1 MNELLCTTSY
11 TLLVYR
17 QRGSTVP
24 EVTSP
29 SAPPSVPAAPAR
41 PPKKAELAGRPLP
54 PEQQGLP
61 PLHGT
66 IGINNIS
73 GGPGGDAAPL
83 NALQPTP
90 QPPDLQELQQVQM
103 QQQQALLGGLR
114 SPTSS
119 ESQQLGNSN
128 PPNVVVPSETG
139 PQSPP
144 VPQVPVIPPTSV
156 PDAAQALSSLQM
168 LLQPDTQ
175 PLSPQQ
181 GLVVGAPT
189 IATPAFLVP
198 QRPPKPDHLKSG
210 LLPSPFPSLPPP
222 SEEQGTQPAVAKA
235 HPSSF
240 AGGTTLTEPGVD
252 TGVPQTGGLY
262 PETGSNVAGNS
273 TLIPSDPLPGD
284 NQVVT
289 SSPGHLSLQSSTDS
303 PLPPPTTSPV
313 VWATATTG
321 VGGSREDTPL
331 YPPTSSTPA
340 IPHSVSAEGTQHPV
354 PLQDLGLSQTQSV
367 LPMSPPYHH
376 TNINILPGEVTV
388 ATSSILGPITSALAV
403 EPATTSPASTLGMQA
418 PPMQPAV
425 GALPAPDAR
434 GQAQTAMSL
443 PNLGDTFASGSG
455 SLPSSGNQSGVPSTD
470 PSSNQYTQSQ
480 DETVTGGSLQSDTP
494 ATNDDTSPARLWPGN
509 VQRDLS
515 EPQST
520 SSNASVS
527 GSSPRVQFPQ
537 TGPSL
542 QTMALPEI
550 ESQHQSTAAV
560 DPPGAGPGSF
570 SVLGSTDA
578 NLTTTLPN
586 TTQMSSA
593 GAATPPG
600 STSIQSDVTAGDP
613 TSPATAPPSATKIPP
628 SVSAMSPVGMQSLPS
643 VMPLPLTTLESL
655 TAPLEAPTDST
666 PIATELMLESLAPQ
680 PQQPS
685 LLALQQI
692 QALQQ
697 NFEDQKQV
705 IEAHR
710 AEKEGHVKQEA
721 AYQQQIAQL
730 QQQLHM
736 LQLNQEQ
743 EKAAASDQQSAL
755 MKLLHQQQDMFSQQQ
770 SQMEKL
776 SQQDESHRKEYL
788 HVEEKFRESLRVEQ
802 EMKVSLQS
810 QILQLMQ
817 ENQKLNQ
824 TLQSQSQQVQALQLQ
839 LQQYNIHI
847 QERDKQL
854 VAFKDQ
860 HKEIVDKLEQRSQ
873 QKVAQLVQRIQ
884 ELQLQLN
891 QRPTLPQPLQPTVVH
906 RPPQQLQQQNLQQN
920 QDLGP
925 AGLGQQPSLP
935 RPLQP
940 NFAHPMRPPHSPV
953 APPSRPPQASGVPPG
968 PVPRAQTTPPTGDP
982 MTTNLPSMRPSSS
995 QPQPLQAPLV
1005 PMQVHPQ
1012 NIPRPAGVSHV
1023 TIRPPSTMPMQQQHR
1038 SQHPDASQ
1046 SQAPSTAHMQGQV
1059 RPGSL
1064 PPSQQGPPPPSGPHA
1079 QPPPMPQSTPQTPS
1093 TPGGVGALH
1102 PVSHSGTP
1110 PRPGFHPPLQSQ
1122 ASYPGAPI
1130 QQQQHHQ
1137 QLQQQHHHQQQQ
1149 QQQHLQQQ
1157 MQQHLQPVSGAVFNS
1172 PSNPSMPQYQ
1182 QAVMPRPMT
1191 QQQLPAQQPHMMG
1204 PRFPPQSMRPGLPG
1218 AQQPMQPMPTSVG
1231 QPSYAPRGP
1240 QVVHPYH
1247 PQYPGHAP

>member
-1 MNELLCTTSY
+1 MHACTDLMFCLVCGPRPLYTVPLQLKSNTELKAMFDQHYPNLVLLTSPLGSLKASLPKM
-11 TLLVYR
+11 TLLDTPAEEASESERWQQLLEEVDKMTQQRQVLVARFRQQMNSDDITKNLVGHLGNDHEVFLEDHLRQFKEVAAIIRQNLTAQENILTALTEANANKASTRQTVQEIAQQQQAMFASLVKSGGFLKLLQTKIQEGIVFYQKLQASVSRLRKRSAEVCEARRRERQNMER

-128 PPNVVVPSETG
+128 PPNVVVPSETV

-613 TSPATAPPSATKIPP
+613 TSPATAHTICYQNSTVCFCNVPSGYAK
-628 SVSAMSPVGMQSLPS
+628 
-643 VMPLPLTTLESL
+643 
-655 TAPLEAPTDST
+655 AP
-666 PIATELMLESLAPQ
+666 
-680 PQQPS
+680 
-685 LLALQQI
+685 
-692 QALQQ
+692 
-697 NFEDQKQV
+697 KC
-705 IEAHR
+705 
-710 AEKEGHVKQEA
+710 
-721 AYQQQIAQL
+721 
-730 QQQLHM
+730 
-736 LQLNQEQ
+736 
-743 EKAAASDQQSAL
+743 
-755 MKLLHQQQDMFSQQQ
+755 
-770 SQMEKL
+770 
-776 SQQDESHRKEYL
+776 
-788 HVEEKFRESLRVEQ
+788 
-802 EMKVSLQS
+802 
-810 QILQLMQ
+810 
-817 ENQKLNQ
+817 
-824 TLQSQSQQVQALQLQ
+824 
-839 LQQYNIHI
+839 
-847 QERDKQL
+847 
-854 VAFKDQ
+854 
-860 HKEIVDKLEQRSQ
+860 
-873 QKVAQLVQRIQ
+873 
-884 ELQLQLN
+884 
-891 QRPTLPQPLQPTVVH
+891 
-906 RPPQQLQQQNLQQN
+906 
-920 QDLGP
+920 
-925 AGLGQQPSLP
+925 
-935 RPLQP
+935 
-940 NFAHPMRPPHSPV
+940 
-953 APPSRPPQASGVPPG
+953 
-968 PVPRAQTTPPTGDP
+968 
-982 MTTNLPSMRPSSS
+982 
-995 QPQPLQAPLV
+995 
-1005 PMQVHPQ
+1005 
-1012 NIPRPAGVSHV
+1012 
-1023 TIRPPSTMPMQQQHR
+1023 
-1038 SQHPDASQ
+1038 DAS
-1046 SQAPSTAHMQGQV
+1046 T
-1059 RPGSL
+1059 
-1064 PPSQQGPPPPSGPHA
+1064 
-1079 QPPPMPQSTPQTPS
+1079 TD
-1093 TPGGVGALH
+1093 
-1102 PVSHSGTP
+1102 
-1110 PRPGFHPPLQSQ
+1110 
-1122 ASYPGAPI
+1122 
-1130 QQQQHHQ
+1130 
-1137 QLQQQHHHQQQQ
+1137 
-1149 QQQHLQQQ
+1149 
-1157 MQQHLQPVSGAVFNS
+1157 NS
-1172 PSNPSMPQYQ
+1172 
-1182 QAVMPRPMT
+1182 
-1191 QQQLPAQQPHMMG
+1191 
-1204 PRFPPQSMRPGLPG
+1204 
-1218 AQQPMQPMPTSVG
+1218 
-1231 QPSYAPRGP
+1231 
-1240 QVVHPYH
+1240 
-1247 PQYPGHAP
+1247 